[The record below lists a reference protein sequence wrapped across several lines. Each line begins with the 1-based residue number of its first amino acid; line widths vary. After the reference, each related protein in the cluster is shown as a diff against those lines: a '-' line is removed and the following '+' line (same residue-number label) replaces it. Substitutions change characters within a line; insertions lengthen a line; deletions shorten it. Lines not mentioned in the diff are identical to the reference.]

1 MRKLFLILLL
11 FVSFTVRADE
21 RGEMR
26 LERISRHYSA
36 MGNYSV
42 EFVMRVGG
50 GEQRGIILVEGNN
63 SYMKIADTELFVV
76 DSLRYEVRGS
86 SKEIIVDRADLYEKE
101 LLNPLNGFSG
111 VSKNFNIE
119 ECEVDGHIAVRLTP
133 KQSGEIIYIVTGID
147 GESISK
153 VQYGMG
159 DGRVEVSVESSKK
172 DGRKL
177 PIFSKEQYKG
187 FEMVDFR

>member
-50 GEQRGIILVEGNN
+50 GEQRGIMLVEGNN

>member
-1 MRKLFLILLL
+1 MKRIVLLLLL
-11 FVSFTVRADE
+11 FVNLSAWADE

-50 GEQRGIILVEGNN
+50 GEQRGIMLVEGNN
-63 SYMKIADTELFVV
+63 SYIKIADTELFVV

>member
-1 MRKLFLILLL
+1 MRKLFLILLF

-42 EFVMRVGG
+42 EFVLRVGG
-50 GEQRGIILVEGNN
+50 AEQQGVMLVEGNN

>member
-1 MRKLFLILLL
+1 MRKLFLILLF

-50 GEQRGIILVEGNN
+50 GEQRGIMLVEGNN

>member
-1 MRKLFLILLL
+1 MKRIVLLLLL
-11 FVSFTVRADE
+11 FVSLSAWADE
-21 RGEMR
+21 RGERR
-26 LERISRHYSA
+26 LERISRYYSA

-42 EFVMRVGG
+42 EFVLRAGG
-50 GEQRGIILVEGNN
+50 AEQQGVMQVEGNS

-86 SKEIIVDRADLYEKE
+86 SKEIIIDRADAYEKE

-119 ECEVDGHIAVRLTP
+119 ECEVDSRIAVRLLP
-133 KQSGEIIYIVTGID
+133 KQSGETIYIITGID

-153 VQYGMG
+153 IQYGVG
-159 DGRVEVSVESSKK
+159 EGRVEVIVSQSKK
-172 DGRKL
+172 QNQKL
-177 PIFSKEQYKG
+177 PIFSKERYKG

>member
-36 MGNYSV
+36 MGNYAV

-50 GEQRGIILVEGNN
+50 GEQRGIMLVEGNN

>member
-172 DGRKL
+172 GGRKL

>member
-1 MRKLFLILLL
+1 MLL
-11 FVSFTVRADE
+11 FVNFTVRADE

-50 GEQRGIILVEGNN
+50 GEQRGIMLVEGNN